1 MESIGKRIC
10 ALRKAKGMKQ
20 EELAQRL
27 DISGQAVSKWEN
39 DQTCPDVSQLPRLAE
54 VFGVTTDYLLTG
66 EQEQTPP
73 VRIVPEEE
81 RKDMKDLMLKVLVE
95 SKDGDKVRV
104 NLPVQLIQLAQDMGL
119 ELPQLS
125 GNAAL
130 KKVDLNKV
138 LELVRHG
145 VIGDLVQ
152 VESKEGDTVR
162 IFVE

>member
-1 MESIGKRIC
+1 METIGKRIC
-10 ALRKAKGMKQ
+10 ALRKERGMKQ

-27 DISGQAVSKWEN
+27 DVSSQAVSKWEN
-39 DQTCPDVSQLPRLAE
+39 DQTSPDISLLPRLAG

-81 RKDMKDLMLKVLVE
+81 RKDMKDLMLRVLVE
-95 SKDGDKVRV
+95 STDGDKVRV
-104 NLPVQLIQLAQDMGL
+104 NLPMQLIQLAQDMGL

-162 IFVE
+162 VFVE

>member
-39 DQTCPDVSQLPRLAE
+39 GQTCPDVSLLPRLAE
-54 VFGVTTDYLLTG
+54 ILGVTTDYLLTG

>member
-39 DQTCPDVSQLPRLAE
+39 DQTCPDVSLLPRLAE
-54 VFGVTTDYLLTG
+54 ILGVTTDYLLTG

>member
-10 ALRKAKGMKQ
+10 DLRKAKGMKQ

-39 DQTCPDVSQLPRLAE
+39 DQTCPDVSLLPQLAE

-81 RKDMKDLMLKVLVE
+81 RKDMKDLMLRVLVE

-104 NLPVQLIQLAQDMGL
+104 NLPMQLIQLAQDMGL